1 MLLFMQM
8 GRTVLLSAVGKA
20 VLRQERMKM
29 SQSGMRALMPAD
41 ALRNV
46 GLCWTELSVT
56 RCGDDGL
63 VFLR

>member
-1 MLLFMQM
+1 MLLFMRT
-8 GRTVLLSAVGKA
+8 GREVLLSAVGKA
-20 VLRQERMKM
+20 VLRQERMEM
-29 SQSGMRALMPAD
+29 SQSGMRAVMPAD

>member
-1 MLLFMQM
+1 VLLFMQT
-8 GRTVLLSAVGKA
+8 RRAVLLSAVGKA
-20 VLRQERMKM
+20 VLRQGRMEM
-29 SQSGMRALMPAD
+29 SQLGMRALMPAD